1 MIRMVKAMAILI
13 VHSLDVLLFGLWLG
27 VICWLLLT
35 GNDKAFLHPRFRLF
49 LAGGGV
55 LLAAFMGVILY
66 GPKRRSNGWPLA
78 AATAQA
84 LLLMAPL
91 LFLSTVVG
99 QSLGAHALTKKYTGM
114 EQQTLSLLLESGK
127 DKTGDAKPMPDMS
140 LLDIARRMKQIDGR
154 RVVTEGMVYRPDIM
168 PENHLTLFRFAIF
181 CCAADAL
188 PVWVFVEKAGV
199 AAFDDEDWIR
209 VDGTVQIVDFNGTD
223 VPVIKAD
230 TILKK
235 KAPTPGEQY
244 LFF

>member
-1 MIRMVKAMAILI
+1 MIRMVKAMATLI
-13 VHSLDVLLFGLWLG
+13 GHYLDVFLFGLWLG

-35 GNDKAFLHPRFRLF
+35 GSDKAFLHPRFRLF
-49 LAGGGV
+49 LAGGGI

-66 GPKRRSNGWPLA
+66 GPKRRSIGWPLA
-78 AATAQA
+78 AASARA

-91 LFLSTVVG
+91 LFLSTVVD
-99 QSLGAHALTKKYTGM
+99 QRLGAHALTKKYTGM
-114 EQQTLSLLLESGK
+114 EQQTLLRLLESGK
-127 DKTGDAKPMPDMS
+127 AKTGNAKPKPDMS
-140 LLDIARRMKQIDGR
+140 LLEIARRMKQIDGR

-168 PENHLTLFRFAIF
+168 PENYLTLFRFAIF

-199 AAFDDEDWIR
+199 EAFDDEDWIR

-235 KAPTPGEQY
+235 KAPTSGEQY